1 MKHSHEKPT
10 WIQHVMK
17 HKTKDMSLRE
27 AMDAAGPSWKAMK
40 MGGNIGGTPAGG
52 RRSIRKTKKGGQL
65 YTFAGGPYTGSPL
78 ADGAA
83 RLPAY
88 PAMQWEGAN
97 PNAMTAGR
105 RRSRRIRRTR
115 RSRR

>member
-1 MKHSHEKPT
+1 
-10 WIQHVMK
+10 MK
-17 HKTKDMSLRE
+17 HKTKKMSLGE
-27 AMDAAGPSWKAMK
+27 AMKAAGPSWEAMKKK
-40 MGGNIGGTPAGG
+40 MGGNLGGTVAGG
-52 RRSIRKTKKGGQL
+52 RRSRSRSSRKTKKGGQL

-97 PNAMTAGR
+97 PAAMTAGR
-105 RRSRRIRRTR
+105 RRRTR

>member
-1 MKHSHEKPT
+1 MRSA

-17 HKTKDMSLRE
+17 HKTKKMSLGE
-27 AMDAAGPSWKAMK
+27 AMKAAGPSWEAMK
-40 MGGNIGGTPAGG
+40 KKKVGGVLAGLGTPAGG
-52 RRSIRKTKKGGQL
+52 RRSRSSRKTKKGGQL

-97 PNAMTAGR
+97 PAAMTAGR
-105 RRSRRIRRTR
+105 RRRTRRIRRIR
-115 RSRR
+115 R

>member
-1 MKHSHEKPT
+1 MRSA

-17 HKTKDMSLRE
+17 HKTKKMSLGE
-27 AMDAAGPSWKAMK
+27 AMKAAGPSWEEMKK
-40 MGGNIGGTPAGG
+40 MGGNLGGTVAGG
-52 RRSIRKTKKGGQL
+52 RRSRRKTKKGGQL

-97 PNAMTAGR
+97 PAAMTAGR
-105 RRSRRIRRTR
+105 RRRTRRIRR
-115 RSRR
+115 

>member
-1 MKHSHEKPT
+1 
-10 WIQHVMK
+10 
-17 HKTKDMSLRE
+17 MSLGQ
-27 AMDAAGPSWKAMK
+27 AMKAAGPSWEAMK
-40 MGGNIGGTPAGG
+40 KGGSVRVGGVLAGLGTPAGG
-52 RRSIRKTKKGGQL
+52 RRSRKTKKGGQL

-97 PNAMTAGR
+97 PAAMTAGR
-105 RRSRRIRRTR
+105 RRTRRIRR
-115 RSRR
+115 

>member
-1 MKHSHEKPT
+1 MRSA

-17 HKTKDMSLRE
+17 HKTKKMSLGE
-27 AMDAAGPSWKAMK
+27 AMKAAGPSWEEMKKKK
-40 MGGNIGGTPAGG
+40 MGGNLGGTVAGG
-52 RRSIRKTKKGGQL
+52 RRSRKTKKGGQL

-97 PNAMTAGR
+97 PAAMTAGR
-105 RRSRRIRRTR
+105 RRRTRRIRR
-115 RSRR
+115 